1 MAEVTFIAP
10 VAKIEG
16 KLNQKDKTVFR
27 KKVARD
33 DQGRVIAEMKQEV
46 YVVQHPRDWKKNP
59 AKGAEKL
66 KQDRWAE
73 ACAKTKAI
81 LEKLKILWSRT
92 LKNSLCPKNLAKLL
106 NIIPNKIAQRTREAD
121 TVTAII
127 ASAKANV
134 AMQTSHVTNSEK
146 NNRITRLRQLFQKR
160 NNSKTNRRAQTR
172 TNNITIIESTKTKRV
187 RINHNHLDIF
197 RA

>member
-59 AKGAEKL
+59 PTGAEKRRL
-66 KQDRWAE
+66 DNWTIACQRAKIELRDETLAAIWKQRFQAQ
-73 ACAKTKAI
+73 
-81 LEKLKILWSRT
+81 
-92 LKNSLCPKNLAKLL
+92 LKNPEPGTPIDPRTHKPKVY
-106 NIIPNKIAQRTREAD
+106 I
-121 TVTAII
+121 
-127 ASAKANV
+127 
-134 AMQTSHVTNSEK
+134 
-146 NNRITRLRQLFQKR
+146 RLDCFV
-160 NNSKTNRRAQTR
+160 RAA
-172 TNNITIIESTKTKRV
+172 
-187 RINHNHLDIF
+187 IF
-197 RA
+197 RSL

>member
-66 KQDRWAE
+66 KQDRWID

-81 LEKLKILWSRT
+81 MDDPEQRALWQEQWQAQLKKAELDAPMDPRT
-92 LKNSLCPKNLAKLL
+92 KKR
-106 NIIPNKIAQRTREAD
+106 KIYIKFDCYVR
-121 TVTAII
+121 
-127 ASAKANV
+127 
-134 AMQTSHVTNSEK
+134 
-146 NNRITRLRQLFQKR
+146 
-160 NNSKTNRRAQTR
+160 SKMWRRMM
-172 TNNITIIESTKTKRV
+172 
-187 RINHNHLDIF
+187 
-197 RA
+197 

>member
-46 YVVQHPRDWKKNP
+46 YVVQHPRDWKKKP

-66 KQDRWAE
+66 KQERWAE
-73 ACAKTKAI
+73 ASAKTKAI
-81 LEKLKILWSRT
+81 LDNPELRSQWELQWQAQLK
-92 LKNSLCPKNLAKLL
+92 KA
-106 NIIPNKIAQRTREAD
+106 EAD
-121 TVTAII
+121 APIDP
-127 ASAKANV
+127 
-134 AMQTSHVTNSEK
+134 
-146 NNRITRLRQLFQKR
+146 R
-160 NNSKTNRRAQTR
+160 
-172 TNNITIIESTKTKRV
+172 TKRRKIYIKFDCYV
-187 RINHNHLDIF
+187 RSKVWRGL
-197 RA
+197 A